1 MILVLLL
8 ALGQDKPLII
18 ERLNPQKEAYD
29 RAARACE
36 QALKLIDTDPEGALQ
51 KLNEVHEKLDPP
63 DKPGLKDHE
72 RVLRFEVQSGD
83 YSAPVPFYPYQ
94 YRGRTRIRLAALAK
108 GVEEKRRLLVEAAA
122 DLQKSVDKGVESS
135 GPLLAGAK
143 AELAKLPPSPPPAPT
158 PAELA
163 AAWSKEWGALR
174 PRIAAGSFKPGE
186 AALVETAGK
195 LLKRMAS
202 EASTRDQVEVAAWIA
217 QEVEGAKGRVKSL
230 PREEAKRA
238 VAWCETLSTAMAG
251 IDALKAPREGLAR
264 VRADAARIAEYRGSF
279 TLKIGPSPYAE
290 DVRILR
296 EGKEISL
303 TQRATPL
310 VAVDLEVGDFTIELA
325 HPDSG
330 KRTVTIPASSL
341 REGKAYVLSGRM
353 KGELAVTP
361 LP

>member
-1 MILVLLL
+1 MILALLL

-36 QALKLIDTDPEGALQ
+36 QALRLLETDPEAALQ

-72 RVLRFEVQSGD
+72 RVLKFEVQSGD
-83 YSAPVPFYPYQ
+83 YSAPVAFYPYQ
-94 YRGRTRIRLAALAK
+94 YRGRARLKLAAAAK
-108 GVEEKRRLLVEAAA
+108 GVEEKRRLLAEGVA
-122 DLQKSVDKGVESS
+122 DLQKSVEKGVESS

-143 AELAKLPPSPPPAPT
+143 AELAKLPPPPPPAPT

-163 AAWSKEWGALR
+163 AAWSKEWAALR

-186 AALVETAGK
+186 AALVETAGR
-195 LLKRMAS
+195 LLKRLAS
-202 EASTRDQVEVAAWIA
+202 EASTREQIEVAAWIA
-217 QEVEGAKGRVKSL
+217 LEVEGARGRVKAL

-238 VAWCETLSTAMAG
+238 VAWCETLSAATAG
-251 IDALKAPREGLAR
+251 IDALRAPREALGQ
-264 VRADAARIAEYRGSF
+264 VRADAARVAEYRGSF

-290 DVRILR
+290 EVRILR
-296 EGKEISL
+296 EGKEIPL
-303 TQRATPL
+303 AQRATPL
-310 VAVDLEVGDFTIELA
+310 VAVDLEIGDFTVELA
-325 HPDSG
+325 HPETG
-330 KRTVTIPASSL
+330 KRTVTIPAASL

>member
-8 ALGQDKPLII
+8 AFGQDKPLII

-29 RAARACE
+29 RAVRACE
-36 QALKLIDTDPEGALQ
+36 QALRLLETDPEGALQ

-83 YSAPVPFYPYQ
+83 YSAPVAFYPYQ
-94 YRGRTRIRLAALAK
+94 SRGRVRLKLAAVAK
-108 GVEEKRRLLVEAAA
+108 GIEERRRLLTEAVA
-122 DLQKSVDKGVESS
+122 DLQKSVEKGVESS

-143 AELAKLPPSPPPAPT
+143 AELAKLPPPPPPAPT
-158 PAELA
+158 PAEVA
-163 AAWSKEWGALR
+163 AAWSKEWAALR
-174 PRIAAGSFKPGE
+174 PRIAAGTFKPGE

-195 LLKRMAS
+195 LLKRLAP

-217 QEVEGAKGRVKSL
+217 AEVEGAKGRVKALS
-230 PREEAKRA
+230 REEAKRA
-238 VAWCETLSTAMAG
+238 VAWCETLSAAIAA
-251 IDALKAPREGLAR
+251 IDALKAARESLGK
-264 VRADAARIAEYRGSF
+264 VRDDAARIAQYRGSF

-296 EGKEISL
+296 EGKEIL
-303 TQRATPL
+303 LVQRATPL
-310 VAVDLEVGDFTIELA
+310 VAVDLEIGDFTVELA

-330 KRTVTIPASSL
+330 KRTVTIPASLL

-353 KGELAVTP
+353 KGELAVTL